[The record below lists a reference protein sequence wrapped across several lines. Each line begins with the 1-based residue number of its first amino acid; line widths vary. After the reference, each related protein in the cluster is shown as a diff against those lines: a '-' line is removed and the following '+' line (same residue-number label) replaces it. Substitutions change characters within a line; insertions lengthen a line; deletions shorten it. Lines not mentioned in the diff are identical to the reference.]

1 MTLATRPTVY
11 TRSFTTTS
19 PLRPQRQL
27 AHAIV
32 VHPIAVIR
40 AGLGA
45 VLSTGPVG
53 QVSASTTAFDALRM
67 AVAHPPQIVLFD
79 FVTGSG
85 PEASRLFA
93 AIWPRPALIALVGP
107 GSSASASECLA
118 AGVDGAIALEGATRD
133 SILDCLQH
141 VIDGKGP
148 VTSGFRLDRLE
159 AGTIVVDDQPT
170 SGLTRREREMLYL
183 IGEGLSN
190 REIAEVLG
198 LSVKTV
204 EAHRGNLSRKLN
216 IRSRS
221 GLMRLAMGVPAA

>member
-1 MTLATRPTVY
+1 MTLATRPSPT
-11 TRSFTTTS
+11 TRSFAITS

-27 AHAIV
+27 AHAII

-45 VLSTGPVG
+45 VLSTGQVG
-53 QVSASTTAFDALRM
+53 HVSASTSTFEALRM
-67 AVAHPPQIVLFD
+67 AVAHSPQIVLFD
-79 FVTGSG
+79 FTTGNG

-93 AIWPRPALIALVGP
+93 GLWPRPALVALVGP
-107 GSSASASECLA
+107 GSATSAHECLA
-118 AGVDGAIALEGATRD
+118 TGVDAAIALEGATRE

-141 VIDGKGP
+141 VLDGKGP
-148 VTSGFRLDRLE
+148 VTSGFRPDRAG
-159 AGTIVVDDQPT
+159 AGTVVLDDQPT
-170 SGLTRREREMLYL
+170 SGLTPREREMLYL

-198 LSVKTV
+198 LSVKTI

-221 GLMRLAMGVPAA
+221 GLMRVAMGVPAA